1 MKSYIWTLP
10 TRLFHFLL
18 AISFAAAYLLAD
30 FGNLRNLHFAF
41 GAFVGVI
48 IFFRLFFGFFGP
60 KYSHFLDFQ
69 IGMGH
74 QIEFF
79 KTFFSKTKVYAGHN
93 PIASFVMI
101 CIFIVGIGCS
111 ISGYLLYANEN
122 SVLNLNIGKE
132 SLKEAH
138 EITANLFLGL
148 VLVHLLGVVVDLIFH
163 SKNETLKSIFTG
175 YKNIENVS
183 VELNGFQKFFSVI
196 WLIIP
201 FVCFYLALGLHT
213 KKQDKSNH
221 KSEKTEQL
229 DDDDDEYDD

>member
-10 TRLFHFLL
+10 TRLFHLLL
-18 AISFAAAYLLAD
+18 AISFTVAYFLAD
-30 FGNLRNLHFAF
+30 FDNLKNLHFAF
-41 GAFVGVI
+41 GVFVGVI

-60 KYSHFLDFQ
+60 KYSHFHDFH

-79 KTFFSKTKVYAGHN
+79 KTFFDKTKVYAGHN
-93 PIASFVMI
+93 PAASFVMI

-122 SVLNLNIGKE
+122 NVLNFSIGKE
-132 SLKEAH
+132 ALKEAH
-138 EITANLFLGL
+138 EITAHLFLVL

-163 SKNETLKSIFTG
+163 SKYETLKSIFTG

-183 VELNGFQKFFSVI
+183 VELNGFQKYFSII
-196 WLIIP
+196 WLILP
-201 FVCFYLALGLHT
+201 FICFYLALGLHT
-213 KKQDKSNH
+213 KKQDKGNH

-229 DDDDDEYDD
+229 DEDDEDDD